1 MATAHLS
8 WRAFAGLLA
17 LGASCSQPAA
27 REQSAGSAATPSALD
42 AAASSA
48 AAPSDPGSAAVA
60 TDQPVDRWVEQTLRT
75 ADPRFGA
82 WLADAENLRLQV
94 LVTEVS
100 PDGQTWS
107 SHGFR
112 VDAEYFYPASA
123 IKSFLAVATL
133 RALDARVSGQIP
145 LGTRIRRCQPLRKGC
160 EPPEQDE
167 DKEAEASEAD
177 DKPKHKKLYLGEE
190 ITKLLSYSDNDS
202 YNRLW
207 DIVGHSELNAA
218 VAELGFSSLRFHHR
232 MDAPAERSRST
243 VRVQLLPPAMKGLD
257 LPARKSSFEPEPTP
271 VEGLLI
277 GTSYL
282 DRGKRLD
289 EPMSFARK
297 NYVSLRELQLMN
309 VSLLFPERPEAK
321 RLGLS
326 ELEREHLIRAMSAN
340 LSKPANAAE
349 HHPLS
354 AGVLEVMPNAKQL
367 RIVGKSG
374 RAYGFHIDNSWVEDK
389 SSKRSF
395 FVTATVYANPDG
407 VLNDDD
413 YTYEE
418 TSKPLLRALGAALA
432 RKLLLAP

>member
-1 MATAHLS
+1 MLS
-8 WRAFAGLLA
+8 VA
-17 LGASCSQPAA
+17 
-27 REQSAGSAATPSALD
+27 SAGQLGSTTTATEP
-42 AAASSA
+42 
-48 AAPSDPGSAAVA
+48 
-60 TDQPVDRWVEQTLRT
+60 PVDRWVEQTLRA
-75 ADPRFGA
+75 ADPRFAG
-82 WLADAENLRLQV
+82 WIDDAENLRLQV

-100 PDGQTWS
+100 PDGQTWI

-123 IKSFLAVATL
+123 IKPFLAVASL
-133 RALDARVSGQIP
+133 RALDARVAGQIP
-145 LGTRIRRCQPLRKGC
+145 LGTRIRRCQPLRPGC

-167 DKEAEASEAD
+167 DKEAESSEPD
-177 DKPKHKKLYLGEE
+177 SKPKHEKLYLGEE
-190 ITKLLSYSDNDS
+190 IAKLLSYSDNDS

-218 VAELGFSSLRFHHR
+218 VAELGFSSIRFHHR

-243 VRVQLLPPAMKGLD
+243 VRVQLLPPSMKGLD
-257 LPARKSSFEPEPTP
+257 LPARKSSFEPAPTP
-271 VEGLLI
+271 AERLLI
-277 GTSYL
+277 GTSYF
-282 DRGKRLD
+282 DRGKRVE
-289 EPMSFARK
+289 EPMNFARK
-297 NYVSLRELQLMN
+297 NYVSLRELQQMN
-309 VSLLFPERPEAK
+309 MSLLFPARAEAK
-321 RLGLS
+321 PLSLS
-326 ELEREHLIRAMSAN
+326 ELEREHLIKAMTAN

-354 AGVLEVMPNAKQL
+354 AGVLEVMPDAKQL

-389 SSKRSF
+389 SSKRAF

-413 YTYEE
+413 YAYDE

-432 RKLLLAP
+432 RKILLAP

>member
-1 MATAHLS
+1 MAAARLS
-8 WRAFAGLLA
+8 WRAFTGMLA
-17 LGASCSQPAA
+17 LGACAQPAA
-27 REQSAGSAATPSALD
+27 REQAGASGAATLSTLDDAASSAATPSAQGQSE
-42 AAASSA
+42 AASGQA
-48 AAPSDPGSAAVA
+48 A
-60 TDQPVDRWVEQTLRT
+60 DRWVEQTLRT

-94 LVTEVS
+94 LVTELS

-123 IKSFLAVATL
+123 IKPFLAVATL
-133 RALDARVSGQIP
+133 RALDARVNGQIP

-177 DKPKHKKLYLGEE
+177 AKPKHKKLYLGEE

-207 DIVGHSELNAA
+207 DIGGHSELNAA
-218 VAELGFSSLRFHHR
+218 VAEFGFSSLRFHHR

-257 LPARKSSFEPEPTP
+257 LLARTSSFEPEPTP
-271 VEGLLI
+271 AEQLMI

-297 NYVSLRELQLMN
+297 NYVSLRELQQMN

-326 ELEREHLIRAMSAN
+326 ELEREHLIRAMTAN
-340 LSKPANAAE
+340 LNKPANAAE

-354 AGVLEVMPNAKQL
+354 AGILETMPNAKQL

-389 SSKRSF
+389 STKRAF

-413 YTYEE
+413 YAYEE

-432 RKLLLAP
+432 RKILLAP